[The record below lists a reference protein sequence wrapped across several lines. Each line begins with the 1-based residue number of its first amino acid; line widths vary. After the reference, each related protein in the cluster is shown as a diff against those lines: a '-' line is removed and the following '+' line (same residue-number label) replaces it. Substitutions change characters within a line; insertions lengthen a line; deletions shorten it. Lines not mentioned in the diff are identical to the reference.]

1 MLNLINGNRRIKE
14 RNSINVEKMKKR
26 EGMITKAKVTVIHQI
41 REGGD
46 LVRVGRLKNVEEVR
60 VTHVIENQC
69 SADLRKVQNISKF
82 LKIISNSTISLTT
95 YKKSGDE
102 VHTPVW
108 VVNIDERGFVRTSMK
123 AGKLKRI
130 RNNSNVIIA
139 SCTSRGKINGDKVLA
154 KAVVIEPRNGEYKM
168 INKKFRNK
176 YKLMYYL
183 IMWKNN
189 LTVITSAVIRLSPK

>member
-1 MLNLINGNRRIKE
+1 M
-14 RNSINVEKMKKR
+14 
-26 EGMITKAKVTVIHQI
+26 
-41 REGGD
+41 
-46 LVRVGRLKNVEEVR
+46 GRLKNVEEVR

-69 SADLRKVQNISKF
+69 SVDLRKVQNISKF

-108 VVNIDERGFVRTSMK
+108 VVNIDERGFVRTSIK

-139 SCTSRGKINGDKVLA
+139 ACTSRGKINGDKVLA

-168 INKKFRNK
+168 INKLFINRQIIEVND
-176 YKLMYYL
+176 
-183 IMWKNN
+183 NN
-189 LTVITSAVIRLSPK
+189 LKLPGTSKPARGPKRNINDNQHDPKTKRNEQ